1 MWVVVILLAGLFLLI
16 GFSVTKSNDA
26 PYLLAGYNTMPE
38 EQRANFDI
46 ENYLKIFRRFF
57 TVLSV
62 SIVAGFGLLEQLA
75 SAEAAFIFMT
85 MLPIISFPYLV
96 LKSKDFDH
104 GSGKAKRMKSAYW
117 GVGVMGIVFIGLIGL
132 FYLGLADNNI
142 KLREEALVIDGM
154 YGQEVPYVNSKAVE
168 VVDQLPEISMK
179 TNGFALGGS
188 RKGYFKTKDGKQVKL
203 LVNQAPPFLKLTT
216 DKAIIYWNSKN
227 HNMSAISGQV
237 KKKVR

>member
-16 GFSVTKSNDA
+16 GFSVTKSNA
-26 PYLLAGYNTMPE
+26 RYLLAGYNTMPE

-46 ENYLKIFRRFF
+46 ENYLKVFRRFF
-57 TVLSV
+57 IVLSV
-62 SIVAGFGLLEQLA
+62 SIVAGFGLLEQLV
-75 SAEAAFIFMT
+75 SGEAAFIFVV
-85 MLPIISFPYLV
+85 MLPVISLPYLV

-104 GSGKAKRMKSAYW
+104 GSGKANRMKSAYW
-117 GVGVMGIVFIGLIGL
+117 GVGVMGIVFIGSVGL
-132 FYLGLADNNI
+132 FYMGLADNNI

-154 YGQEVPYVNSKAVE
+154 YGQEVPYIHIKTVE

-203 LVNQAPPFLKLTT
+203 LVNQAPPLLKLTT
-216 DKAIIYWNSKN
+216 NKAIIYWNSKN
-227 HNMSAISGQV
+227 HNILAISGQV
-237 KKKVR
+237 REKVR